1 VHELAICQS
10 IISQV
15 ETLAQQHQAK
25 QVVEITLKIGLL
37 AGVEGELLKQ
47 AFPLA
52 AAGGCAEN
60 AELKIESIPV
70 KVKCSQCH
78 AESEVVPNRLL
89 CQSCGDWRTKV
100 ISGDEMLLARIEFLQ

>member
-25 QVVEITLKIGLL
+25 KVEKIILKIGLL
-37 AGVEGELLKQ
+37 AGVESELLKQ

-52 AAGGCAEN
+52 AAGSCVEN
-60 AELKIESIPV
+60 ADLIIESIPV
-70 KVKCSQCH
+70 RVKCTQCNV
-78 AESEVVPNRLL
+78 ESEVAPNHLL
-89 CQSCGDWRTKV
+89 CQHCGDWRTKV
-100 ISGDEMLLARIEFLQ
+100 ISGDEMLLARLEFLQ

>member
-10 IISQV
+10 ILSQV
-15 ETLAQQHQAK
+15 EMLAQQHNAQ

-37 AGVEGELLKQ
+37 AGVESELLKQ

-52 AAGGCAEN
+52 AAGSCAEK
-60 AELKIESIPV
+60 ADLKIESIPV
-70 KVKCSQCH
+70 KVKCSQCN

>member
-1 VHELAICQS
+1 MHELAICQS

-15 ETLAQQHQAK
+15 ETLAQQHKAK

-37 AGVEGELLKQ
+37 AGVESELLKQ

-52 AAGGCAEN
+52 AAGSCAEN

-70 KVKCSQCH
+70 KVKCSQCNV
-78 AESEVVPNRLL
+78 ESEVTPNRLL
-89 CQSCGDWRTKV
+89 CGNCGDWRTKV
-100 ISGDEMLLARIEFLQ
+100 VSGDEMLLARLEFLQ

>member
-1 VHELAICQS
+1 MHELAICQS

-15 ETLAQQHQAK
+15 ETLAQQYQAK
-25 QVVEITLKIGLL
+25 QVIEITLKIGLL
-37 AGVEGELLKQ
+37 AGVESELLKQ

-70 KVKCSQCH
+70 KVKCSQCN
-78 AESEVVPNRLL
+78 AESDVVPNRLL
-89 CQSCGDWRTKV
+89 CQNCGDWRTKV

>member
-1 VHELAICQS
+1 MHELAICQS

-52 AAGGCAEN
+52 AAGSCAEN

-70 KVKCSQCH
+70 KVKCSQCR

>member
-1 VHELAICQS
+1 MHELAICQS

-52 AAGGCAEN
+52 AAGTCAEN

-70 KVKCSQCH
+70 KVKCSQCY

>member
-1 VHELAICQS
+1 MHELAICQS
-10 IISQV
+10 ILSQV

-25 QVVEITLKIGLL
+25 QIVEITLKIGLL
-37 AGVEGELLKQ
+37 AGVESELLKQ

-52 AAGGCAEN
+52 AAGSCAEN
-60 AELKIESIPV
+60 AELKIENIPV
-70 KVKCSQCH
+70 KVKCSQCNT
-78 AESEVVPNRLL
+78 ESEVQPNRLL

>member
-1 VHELAICQS
+1 MHELAICQS

-15 ETLAQQHQAK
+15 ETLAQQHNAK
-25 QVVEITLKIGLL
+25 QVVEIVLKIGLL
-37 AGVEGELLKQ
+37 AGVESELLKQ
-47 AFPLA
+47 AFPIA
-52 AAGGCAEN
+52 AAGSCAEN

-70 KVKCSQCH
+70 KVKCSQCNI
-78 AESEVVPNRLL
+78 ESEVQPNRLL